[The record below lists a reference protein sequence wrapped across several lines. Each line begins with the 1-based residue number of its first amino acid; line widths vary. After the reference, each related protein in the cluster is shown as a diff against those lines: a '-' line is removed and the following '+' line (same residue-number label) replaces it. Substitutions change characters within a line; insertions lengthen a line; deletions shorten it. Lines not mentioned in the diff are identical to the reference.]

1 MKTRT
6 ISNGYT
12 RTAHTKVVLLSTV
25 SILSVFIFFCFFMGM
40 RTKVQAVGMQNEI
53 VYESYEIQK
62 GDTLS
67 SIAQRYASGVSM
79 SRGDYMYM
87 VRRTNQISGDLIHAG
102 CFLVIP
108 VGKSL

>member
-1 MKTRT
+1 MKMRT
-6 ISNGYT
+6 LSEGYA
-12 RTAHTKVVLLSTV
+12 RKAHTKAVILFAA
-25 SILSVFIFFCFFMGM
+25 SILSVFIFFSFFMGM
-40 RTKVQAVGMQNEI
+40 RTKVQAVGMQNEV

-67 SIAQRYASGVSM
+67 SIAQKYASGVNM

-108 VGKSL
+108 VAKTI